1 MSSRTVL
8 LMNFTSSGFGRYN
21 LADLFLFSP
30 LDSAM
35 EAASSGELPQND
47 ATVDLHSVLRDFHA
61 DLDPIDAED
70 FDVVH
75 YINELFPSEQSLPAI
90 DDIIASIQEKL
101 ENIDAQTRQIVRGQW
116 TLEEQGERLVSE
128 ASDLIQSL
136 FAKIRE
142 VQKRATS
149 SELMVAEITKD
160 IQQLD
165 HAKRNL
171 TGSITTLNNLALIVG
186 DVDHL
191 NATLC
196 INTHAL
202 GNGSSSTNPFGLE
215 NAPKVLQSAE
225 IEDHLARAQR
235 LMEPMMAA
243 YSSVPAIVELNEE
256 LKNIYTTINSR
267 LFIEMRELLASPSAR
282 ILTEYAPKILTG
294 CRLLDLLPTDNMKME
309 IINWFI
315 TQQLAEYRELYEP
328 SQAIAWLD
336 KIDHRYAW
344 LRTNVTPLE
353 RKIRTLFPQEWL
365 VLERLI
371 VEFCRNT
378 RADLEVVMQR
388 RRAEITHNLL
398 VFAMQRTI
406 AFESS
411 LSKIATGAILL
422 EEQRKSEE
430 EKELPKKGG
439 ANAEKEPSN
448 PFDKDV
454 EAEEQKNIAQNPKSQ
469 QSASPFEGIIS
480 NCFAPYFDLY
490 LNNIERALND
500 QLTTRLIGDY
510 TMNKS
515 SLKSRAFG
523 DVFRDGT
530 APGAPASGDL
540 AENTLYSA
548 TDLFLLYKQLLKQTL
563 QLTRGQGLLGL
574 VGLLR
579 KYLGEYTEKVLLP
592 GIPGLTSNSSSG
604 SVLTKPFSL
613 SSLASLGLSQDD
625 SSAAKKD
632 SITFSAS
639 NFSNQFFTNFLREDQ
654 PMHLSNDEVI
664 RVCVIIVTATYCMK
678 TVEELEKRL
687 KAEVRPASLA
697 GEVSFGPEVS
707 SLTDCRSA
715 CVHRLVAD
723 LEASVVPQLTA
734 MTRMPWASL
743 SAVGDQSPYVTAIIA
758 HLKSQV
764 PLMRDTL
771 FSVRAHFTQICIKF
785 ADAIINRFVASL
797 YRCKPLNTF
806 GAEQLLLDTQCL
818 KSALLQLPLFGTK
831 ITQQPPRTFTALVQ
845 EGMAH
850 AERIIKS
857 VMLPIGSPA
866 GGTSPPASVPTT
878 SVAAGA
884 TTNPFDTPAASD
896 APPPPTPTGFV
907 MGPISSKAA
916 DAFVKSFL
924 QLIPTADQQVLQK
937 VMDMKGIK
945 RSDQF
950 VIIDEFRATIKTKN
964 AQEDQQQQS
973 FKSKA
978 ADMHHSVSTGNVKS
992 LRGKK

>member
-1 MSSRTVL
+1 MCDAT
-8 LMNFTSSGFGRYN
+8 
-21 LADLFLFSP
+21 
-30 LDSAM
+30 
-35 EAASSGELPQND
+35 EAASGGELRRNYEN
-47 ATVDLHSVLRDFHA
+47 VDLQSVLKDFHT

-70 FDVVH
+70 FDVVN
-75 YINELFPSEQSLPAI
+75 YINELFPSEQSLSAI
-90 DDIIASIQEKL
+90 DDIITSVNEKI
-101 ENIDAQTRQIVRGQW
+101 EAIDAQTRQIVRGQW
-116 TLEEQGERLVSE
+116 KLEEQGEQLVSE

-171 TGSITTLNNLALIVG
+171 TCSITTLNNLALIVG
-186 DVDHL
+186 DIDHL

-196 INTHAL
+196 INTHAS
-202 GNGSSSTNPFGLE
+202 GKGASSANPFGTD

-235 LMEPMMAA
+235 LMEPMIAA
-243 YSSVPAIVELNEE
+243 YSSVPAVMELNEE
-256 LKNIYTTINSR
+256 LKNIHTTINSR
-267 LFIEMRELLASPSAR
+267 LFIEMRELLASPSGR

-344 LRTNVTPLE
+344 LRTNITPLE
-353 RKIRTLFPQEWL
+353 RKIRTLFPQDWL

-378 RADLEVVMQR
+378 RTDLEVVMQR

-411 LSKIATGAILL
+411 LSKIATGATLL
-422 EEQRKSEE
+422 EEQKKLGEE
-430 EKELPKKGG
+430 NETLNKGGENTEKEL
-439 ANAEKEPSN
+439 SN

-454 EAEEQKNIAQNPKSQ
+454 EAEEQKNAALESKSQ
-469 QSASPFEGIIS
+469 QCVSPFEGIIS
-480 NCFAPYFDLY
+480 NCFSPYFDLY

-510 TMNKS
+510 TVNKS

-523 DVFRDGT
+523 EAFRDGN

-574 VGLLR
+574 MGLLR
-579 KYLGEYTEKVLLP
+579 KYLSEYTEKVLLS

-604 SVLTKPFSL
+604 GVLAKPFSF
-613 SSLASLGLSQDD
+613 SSLASLGSNQDD
-625 SSAAKKD
+625 NSAAKKD
-632 SITFSAS
+632 GITFSAS
-639 NFSNQFFTNFLREDQ
+639 NFSNQFFTNLLREDQ
-654 PMHLSNDEVI
+654 PTRLSNDEVT

-678 TVEELEKRL
+678 TVEELERRL
-687 KAEVRPASLA
+687 KAEVRPASLSA
-697 GEVSFGPEVS
+697 EVSFGPEVS
-707 SLTDCRSA
+707 GLTDCRSA

-771 FSVRAHFTQICIKF
+771 FSVRAYFTQICIKF
-785 ADAIINRFVASL
+785 ADAIISRFVASL

-831 ITQQPPRTFTALVQ
+831 RSLFAEDAPRSHRTIITQQPPRTFTTLVQ
-845 EGMAH
+845 ESMAH

-866 GGTSPPASVPTT
+866 GGTPSPAPTPAT
-878 SVAAGA
+878 SVTAGA
-884 TTNPFDTPAASD
+884 STNPFDTPAASE

-916 DAFVKSFL
+916 NAFVKSFL
-924 QLIPTADQQVLQK
+924 QLIPTADLQILQK

-964 AQEDQQQQS
+964 AQEDRRQQS
-973 FKSKA
+973 VNPKA
-978 ADMHHSVSTGNVKS
+978 EDMHHSVSTGNVQN

>member
-1 MSSRTVL
+1 MLFDLRLVTWESWEL
-8 LMNFTSSGFGRYN
+8 LWDVMEDVSG
-21 LADLFLFSP
+21 
-30 LDSAM
+30 
-35 EAASSGELPQND
+35 GELCRDYEN
-47 ATVDLHSVLRDFHA
+47 VDLQSMLKILMSLTTSTNV
-61 DLDPIDAED
+61 
-70 FDVVH
+70 
-75 YINELFPSEQSLPAI
+75 NEKIET
-90 DDIIASIQEKL
+90 
-101 ENIDAQTRQIVRGQW
+101 IDAQTRQIVRGQW
-116 TLEEQGERLVSE
+116 KLEEQGEQLVSE

-149 SELMVAEITKD
+149 SELVVAEITKD

-171 TGSITTLNNLALIVG
+171 TCSITTLNNLALIVG
-186 DVDHL
+186 DIDHL

-196 INTHAL
+196 INTHAP
-202 GNGSSSTNPFGLE
+202 GQGTSSTNPFGSE

-235 LMEPMMAA
+235 LMEPMIAA
-243 YSSVPAIVELNEE
+243 YSSVPAVVELNEE
-256 LKNIYTTINSR
+256 LQNIYATINSR
-267 LFIEMRELLASPSAR
+267 LFIELRELLASPSGR

-309 IINWFI
+309 LLSWFI

-344 LRTNVTPLE
+344 LRTNITPLE

-378 RADLEVVMQR
+378 RTDLEAVMQR

-411 LSKIATGAILL
+411 LSKIATGVTLL
-422 EEQRKSEE
+422 EEQKKSGVKNEA
-430 EKELPKKGG
+430 PNKG
-439 ANAEKEPSN
+439 AEKEHSN
-448 PFDKDV
+448 PFDEDV
-454 EAEEQKNIAQNPKSQ
+454 EAEEQKNAIQESKWQ
-469 QSASPFEGIIS
+469 QSVSPFEGIIS
-480 NCFAPYFDLY
+480 SCFSPYFDLY
-490 LNNIERALND
+490 LNNIERALSD

-510 TMNKS
+510 TVNKS

-523 DVFRDGT
+523 DSFRDGN
-530 APGAPASGDL
+530 APGALASGDL

-579 KYLGEYTEKVLLP
+579 KYLGEYTEKVLLS

-604 SVLTKPFSL
+604 GVLAKPFSL
-613 SSLASLGLSQDD
+613 SSLASLGLNQDD
-625 SSAAKKD
+625 NSATKKD
-632 SITFSAS
+632 GLTFSAS
-639 NFSNQFFTNFLREDQ
+639 SFSNQFFTNLLREDQ
-654 PMHLSNDEVI
+654 PTRLSNDEVV

-678 TVEELEKRL
+678 TVEELERRL

-697 GEVSFGPEVS
+697 GEVSFGPEVNG
-707 SLTDCRSA
+707 LTDCRSA

-771 FSVRAHFTQICIKF
+771 FSVRAYFTQICIKF

-845 EGMAH
+845 ESMAH

-857 VMLPIGSPA
+857 VMLPIGSPTGSA
-866 GGTSPPASVPTT
+866 PPPAPTPTT
-878 SVAAGA
+878 SATAGA
-884 TTNPFDTPAASD
+884 STNPFDASAACE

-924 QLIPTADQQVLQK
+924 QLIPTADLQVLQK

-945 RSDQF
+945 RNDQF
-950 VIIDEFRATIKTKN
+950 VIIDEFRVMTKAKN

-973 FKSKA
+973 KA
-978 ADMHHSVSTGNVKS
+978 ENMHHSVSIGNVQN